1 MTQAGRAGTYIQQS
15 GNYRAFI
22 PRPLPPAPPL
32 VYDDEL
38 LGLLSLADQAV
49 GRLDAASELLPNP
62 DLFVAMYVNKE
73 AVLSSQIEGTQASLN
88 DVLEVQAGVVRKERA
103 GDVGEVVNYVKAM
116 NHGLARLDSLPL
128 SLRLI
133 REIHADLLK
142 NVRGSRRDPGEFRRT
157 KNWIGPSGTSLSQA
171 LFVPPPQHEVPKAM
185 GDLENYLHLP
195 APPPPLLVKAGLAH
209 AQFET
214 IHPFLDGN
222 GRLGRLLITFL
233 LCQWGLLKKP
243 LLYLSLYLKKHRQE
257 YYERLQSVRDLG
269 DWEGWL
275 KFFLRGVAEVAG
287 QASATAS
294 AIQRLRNEHLKLM
307 DAIPQGMRLLE
318 LMFKMTFITV
328 TLAGNSLGV
337 SYPTARKVIQKFVA
351 LGLLQEI
358 TSGQRNRV
366 YSYASYL
373 ALFQD

>member
-22 PRPLPPAPPL
+22 PRPLPPTPPL

-49 GRLDAASELLPNP
+49 GRLDATSELLPNP
-62 DLFVAMYVNKE
+62 DLLVAMYVNKE

-103 GDVGEVVNYVKAM
+103 GDVGEVVNYVRAM

-133 REIHADLLK
+133 GEIHAELLK

-157 KNWIGPSGTSLSQA
+157 QNWIGTSGTSLGQA

-185 GDLENYLHLP
+185 GDLENYLHVP

-257 YYERLQSVRDLG
+257 YYERLQAVRDLG

-328 TLAGNSLGV
+328 TLASNSLDV